1 METSGESLRP
11 RVRSREQAPDQ
22 VLRPHLIHRAPH
34 SIVTAPLAPFAFDNT
49 FARDMEGFYTAAKPA
64 PARTPSLIA
73 FNRSLANELQLDLHG
88 LDDGDLAS
96 TAAAR
101 LFSGTDL
108 PAGADPLAQVYAG
121 HQFGGF
127 VPQLGDGR
135 ALLLGEVIDIH
146 GRRRDVQLKGSGPT
160 RYSRGGDGL
169 AALGP
174 VLREYLMSEAM
185 HALGIPTTRALAAAT
200 TGEPV
205 FRERALP
212 RAVLTR
218 VASSHLRVGTF
229 QYFAAKGEVDN
240 VRKLADYAIARHEPE
255 LAEAEEGERYLR
267 FLDGVCRRQAELVAG
282 WMSVGFIHGVMNTDN
297 TTISGETIDYG
308 PCAFLDRYDPAT
320 FFSSIDVQG
329 RYAYGNQPP
338 LATWNL
344 ARFAETLLPLIDP
357 VSDRAIE
364 KAVAVVE
371 DFGPRYERLWLE
383 RMRGKLGLG
392 TKEDGDLELVESFHS
407 AMHKGE
413 VDFTG
418 AFRALTAAAAGTS
431 GPLINQFEGAPAI
444 EAWLGRWNERL
455 AREPDVAPTERTVRM
470 AAVNPLYI
478 PRNHKLEAAL
488 DAAVDHGNLKPF
500 WELFA
505 LVTQPFEEQHDRQ
518 DFAAPA
524 PPDAP
529 EFRTFCGT

>member
-1 METSGESLRP
+1 M
-11 RVRSREQAPDQ
+11 
-22 VLRPHLIHRAPH
+22 
-34 SIVTAPLAPFAFDNT
+34 TAPLAPFAFDNT
-49 FARDMEGFYTAAKPA
+49 FARDMEGFYTEAKPA

-73 FNRSLANELQLDLHG
+73 FNQSLAEELQIDLG
-88 LDDGDLAS
+88 MLGDDVLGS
-96 TAAAR
+96 EAAAR

-108 PAGADPLAQVYAG
+108 PEGASPLAQVYAG

-135 ALLLGEVIDIH
+135 ALLLGEVIDVH
-146 GRRRDVQLKGSGPT
+146 GQRRDVQLKGSGPT

-205 FRERALP
+205 FRERPLP

-218 VASSHLRVGTF
+218 VAASHLRVGTF

-255 LAEAEEGERYLR
+255 LAEVDEGERYLR

-329 RYAYGNQPP
+329 RYAYSNQPP

-344 ARFAETLLPLIDP
+344 AHFAETLLPLIDP

-371 DFGPRYERLWLE
+371 EFGPRYEQRWLQ
-383 RMRGKLGLG
+383 RMRGKLGLE
-392 TKEDGDLELVESFHS
+392 TAEEGDLELVESFHS
-407 AMHKGE
+407 AMHSGE

-418 AFRALTAAAAGTS
+418 AFRALTAAAAGAP
-431 GPLINQFEGAPAI
+431 GPLLEHFEGSPAI
-444 EAWLGRWNERL
+444 EAWIARWNERV
-455 AREPDVAPTERTVRM
+455 AREADLTPAERTARM
-470 AAVNPLYI
+470 AARNPLYI

-488 DAAVDHGNLKPF
+488 DEAVDHGNLEPF
-500 WELFA
+500 WELFK
-505 LVTQPFEEQHDRQ
+505 LVTRPFDEQPGKQA
-518 DFAAPA
+518 FAAPA

>member
-1 METSGESLRP
+1 MSSSQRHPTRAAD
-11 RVRSREQAPDQ
+11 RVAG
-22 VLRPHLIHRAPH
+22 VLSFPRAPLDQ
-34 SIVTAPLAPFAFDNT
+34 ALAAPFDFDNS
-49 FARDMEGFYTAAKPA
+49 FARDMPGFYTAAKPA
-64 PARTPSLIA
+64 AVQVPTLIA
-73 FNRSLANELQLDLHG
+73 FNAALAEELRVD
-88 LDDGDLAS
+88 
-96 TAAAR
+96 TAAFGEDPSNSEVAAR
-101 LFSGTDL
+101 WFSGAEL
-108 PAGADPLAQVYAG
+108 PPGAEPLAQVYAG

-135 ALLLGEVIDIH
+135 ALLLGEVVDVH
-146 GRRRDVQLKGSGPT
+146 GRRRDIQLKGSGPT

-174 VLREYLMSEAM
+174 VLREYLVSEAM

-229 QYFAAKGEVDN
+229 QYFAAKGEVDH
-240 VRKLADYAIARHEPE
+240 VRKLADYAIGRHEPE
-255 LAEAEEGERYLR
+255 LAAVRADERYLM

-297 TTISGETIDYG
+297 STISGETIDYG
-308 PCAFLDRYDPAT
+308 PCAFMERYDPAT
-320 FFSSIDVQG
+320 FYSSIDVQG

-357 VSDRAIE
+357 VSERAIE

-371 DFGPRYERLWLE
+371 EFGPRYERAWLA
-383 RMRGKLGLG
+383 RMRDKLGLSQARP
-392 TKEDGDLELVESFHS
+392 EDLELVESFHS
-407 AMHKGE
+407 AMQRAE
-413 VDFTG
+413 VDFTS
-418 AFRALTAAAAGTS
+418 AFRALTAAAAGAP
-431 GPLINQFEGAPAI
+431 GALLELFEGDPAI
-444 EAWLGRWNERL
+444 EAWLQRWNERTAVEGEL
-455 AREPDVAPTERTVRM
+455 ESGERAARM
-470 AAVNPLYI
+470 AGVNPLYI

-488 DAAVDHGNLKPF
+488 DAAVDHSDLGPF
-500 WELFA
+500 RELFA
-505 LVTQPFEEQHDRQ
+505 LVTQPFEEQPGKAS
-518 DFAAPA
+518 FAQPA